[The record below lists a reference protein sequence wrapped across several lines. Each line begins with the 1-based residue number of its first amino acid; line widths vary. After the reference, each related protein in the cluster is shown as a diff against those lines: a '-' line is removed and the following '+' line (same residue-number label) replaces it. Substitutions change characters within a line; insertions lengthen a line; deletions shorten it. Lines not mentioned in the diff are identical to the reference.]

1 MAKASDRTSVA
12 VAICTYKRNDDLAIL
27 LRGLI
32 ACAERVKERAAIG
45 VAVVDDTAEGGAR
58 GVAEAF
64 ADKFELG
71 LRYCISGQQ
80 NISLA
85 RNLAIGAAMDMADWT
100 AMTDDDCEPPAEWIE
115 ALLDV
120 QARTGA
126 DAVTGRMIRRAPPGS
141 PKWLDEEPFFDLG
154 VEETADGGEVAAG
167 ATFNSMI
174 RSAWLKDHPEI
185 RFDPAFGVIGGED
198 MVFFRAARAAGLR
211 IRYAADAFVYENE
224 SAARATLG
232 YQLYIHYWHGNSAYH
247 SMVESGAPRWRMAIH
262 GVASL
267 GRAAVRPA
275 ARLVRGRSPQLRYG
289 LASVLHAAGKLAG
302 LAGVRVK
309 HR

>member
-1 MAKASDRTSVA
+1 MVKASDRTSVA
-12 VAICTYKRNDDLAIL
+12 VAICTYKRNEDLAVL
-27 LRGLI
+27 LRALI
-32 ACAERVKERAAIG
+32 ACAERVRDRAAIG
-45 VAVVDDTAEGGAR
+45 VAVIDDTAEGGAR
-58 GVAEAF
+58 SVVEAF

-71 LRYCISGQQ
+71 LEYRISGKQ

-85 RNLAIGAAMDMADWT
+85 RNLAIGTAMDMADWT
-100 AMTDDDCEPPAEWIE
+100 AMTDDDCEPPVEWIE

-120 QARTGA
+120 QARTNA

-141 PKWLDEEPFFDLG
+141 PKWLDDEPFFDLG
-154 VEETADGGEVAAG
+154 VEETADGAELAAG

-174 RSAWLKDHPEI
+174 RSAWLKAHPDI

-198 MVFFRAARAAGLR
+198 MVFFRAAAAAGLSV
-211 IRYAADAFVYENE
+211 RYAAAAFVYENE
-224 SAARATLG
+224 SKARATLG

-247 SMVESGAPRWRMAIH
+247 SMVESGSPRWRMAIH
-262 GVASL
+262 GMASL

-275 ARLVRGRSPQLRYG
+275 SRLVRGRSPQLRYG
-289 LASVLHAAGKLAG
+289 LASVLHATGKLVG